1 MDDDVLTRVICER
14 LAGAGVGV
22 WRPAGP
28 AYTAA
33 ETGIFYGALGAT
45 PDRALAVAVYL
56 PVDDVE
62 TGIALRYLQ
71 VRSRGPRNLPDG
83 ADVLAGAVFRA
94 LHGTY
99 PRGGIARI
107 TRTSAARLGADGN
120 SRQERTDNYL
130 VILDNP
136 EATQ

>member
-1 MDDDVLTRVICER
+1 MDDGELTRVICER
-14 LAGAGVGV
+14 LAAAGVGV

-28 AYTAA
+28 AYTATG
-33 ETGIFYGALGAT
+33 TGIFYGSLGAT

-56 PVDDVE
+56 PVDDIR
-62 TGIALRYLQ
+62 TGLSLRYLQ
-71 VRSRGPRNLPDG
+71 VRSRGPRGTPDG
-83 ADVLAGAVFRA
+83 ADTLAGAVFDA

-130 VILDNP
+130 IVLDNP
-136 EATQ
+136 

>member
-1 MDDDVLTRVICER
+1 MDDGELTRVICER
-14 LAGAGVGV
+14 LAAAGVGV
-22 WRPAGP
+22 WRLAGP
-28 AYTAA
+28 AYTAT
-33 ETGIFYGALGAT
+33 ETGIFYGSLGAT

-56 PVDDVE
+56 PVDDIR
-62 TGIALRYLQ
+62 TGLSLRYLQ
-71 VRSRGPRNLPDG
+71 VRSRGPRGTPDG
-83 ADVLAGAVFRA
+83 ADTLAGAVFDA

-130 VILDNP
+130 IVLDNP
-136 EATQ
+136 